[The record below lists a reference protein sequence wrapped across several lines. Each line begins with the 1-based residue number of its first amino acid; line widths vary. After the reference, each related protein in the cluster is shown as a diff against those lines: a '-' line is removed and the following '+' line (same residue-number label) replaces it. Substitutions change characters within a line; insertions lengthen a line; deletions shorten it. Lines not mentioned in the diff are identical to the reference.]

1 MSYLWFKSGVFLPD
15 LHDDDPRSSRVTFP
29 VVTIRT
35 SLSTPAVTFPLPLE
49 PGRSQVV
56 YENPST
62 SSACDVETS
71 SSWREGEMSE
81 GEGGDVQVTALSL
94 VITLPLAV
102 PAVSAAGVYCVPTAS
117 CSPSRVSV
125 PSIPLFS

>member
-1 MSYLWFKSGVFLPD
+1 M
-15 LHDDDPRSSRVTFP
+15 TFP

-71 SSWREGEMSE
+71 SSWREGEMLE
-81 GEGGDVQVTALSL
+81 GEGGDVQVTPLSL
-94 VITLPLAV
+94 VTTLAV
-102 PAVSAAGVYCVPTAS
+102 TVPPVSATWV
-117 CSPSRVSV
+117 
-125 PSIPLFS
+125 